1 MSQEPTKKEI
11 STALQKLMIAHNL
24 EENGEN
30 TKVSLFKP
38 KILCA
43 IDSVKEKKKHPDIDF
58 VYDYLSRNEASNID
72 KVS

>member
-1 MSQEPTKKEI
+1 MGKT
-11 STALQKLMIAHNL
+11 
-24 EENGEN
+24 
-30 TKVSLFKP
+30 P
-38 KILCA
+38 KYHYLNQRFCA

>member
-11 STALQKLMIAHNL
+11 STALEKLMIANNL

-38 KILCA
+38 KILC
-43 IDSVKEKKKHPDIDF
+43 H
-58 VYDYLSRNEASNID
+58 
-72 KVS
+72 